1 MSPVFREARVGGSA
15 TMDVDMHTSRPTE
28 NLTRSRGT
36 GVYLVTPDGGTEGVT
51 AKHAE
56 IDLENMRLHCWPAN
70 TSPEHGSFI
79 VELEEGRALDHYVR
93 GRVVWVG
100 HELV

>member
-1 MSPVFREARVGGSA
+1 
-15 TMDVDMHTSRPTE
+15 
-28 NLTRSRGT
+28 
-36 GVYLVTPDGGTEGVT
+36 VYLVTPDGGTEGVT

-79 VELEEGRALDHYVR
+79 VELEEGRELGHYVR